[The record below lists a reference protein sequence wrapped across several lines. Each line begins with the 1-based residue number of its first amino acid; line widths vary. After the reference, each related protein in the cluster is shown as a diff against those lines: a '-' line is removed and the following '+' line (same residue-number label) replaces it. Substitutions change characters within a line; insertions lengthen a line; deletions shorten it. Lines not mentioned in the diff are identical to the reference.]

1 MSETTANDFLARLRQ
16 ANIASETTIKGL
28 EDQGPFETGKAA
40 ALQAIEQKV
49 VTVWQARRLLS
60 GTPELKLGRFV
71 LCDRIVTPSGCQ
83 LYRAHDT
90 ESDQPFWIEWEP
102 KSRTTRESI
111 EAAQGVSATCFL
123 APIEVVELGDGRLMV
138 YKAVEGSACLNEKNK
153 TVRLDRLKLS
163 RVLRDLAEGLQS
175 LHASGQTWGRM
186 HPSQLYET
194 EQGYQLGRWGSWS
207 TEGLEEDP
215 FYVADLAAHA
225 DTAGSGD
232 IASLGRM
239 AMLLGFGTVTAAK
252 VTAKS
257 RLDKLILRMAA
268 PSEEQQRPS
277 AEQVTQAI
285 DDWFASKSAVEPSNS
300 KASPTED
307 SAALLPSVVTDDSIV
322 SVSAVPLIETEEAV
336 AAKVNPQALQIRSPE
351 FRQRNMWL
359 TYGAYGF
366 SSLVVLVG
374 TIVALFFVLNA
385 QNKPEVAE
393 AESKAKVKEVVD
405 EIEAEIDEG
414 DAPAAPITDE
424 DPAPLIELDFP
435 IEENP
440 ADNPPPIDP
449 LKQGDNIDVLI
460 DPVTE
465 PEVVVDPMPEP
476 EMKDDPETVAN
487 NDTTP
492 APEVKPA
499 PTTTEPTEP
508 EKPYVPAFKD
518 LPKAVTLPEV
528 GQGDWKNEVVLGTI
542 HLQAGDLLFTELK
555 GKDKAFRE
563 NASFEISNA
572 DGGTAQYAF
581 DIVSVVGGKRT
592 RIAKLDAEGG
602 TLKFRYYDE
611 AEDAPAANYL
621 RNCHLRMRTGT
632 DVGGIALR
640 VPAKISPLTIAERT
654 VDATSD
660 TVMSYLPNPESI
672 KMQVLPLSDKFPD
685 YGFEDNKKVDQ
696 ATRGTIN
703 IIFGGKYKEA
713 MFLQLKSQLRNKLT
727 LSVKAFSLVGGRP
740 RPFKGDE
747 LAKGMEQAKALA
759 TQLTEATKRMDKIPK
774 EQRPKNF
781 NTLRQASEVQKKQA
795 EAIVKQSGDT
805 LNFVD
810 GMTGQVLPVGVYYE
824 AEEFKV
830 YLATPSGQPLDD

>member
-1 MSETTANDFLARLRQ
+1 MSETTANDFLTRLRQ
-16 ANIASETTIKGL
+16 ANIASETAIKEL
-28 EDQGPFETGKAA
+28 EDKGPFETGKTAA
-40 ALQAIEQKV
+40 RQAIEQKL

-60 GTPELKLGRFV
+60 GTPELNLGRFV

-83 LYRAHDT
+83 LFRANDT
-90 ESDQPFWIEWEP
+90 KSSQTFWVEWEA

-111 EAAQGVSATCFL
+111 EAAQRVSSTCFL
-123 APIEVVELGDGRLMV
+123 APIETVELGDGQLMV
-138 YKAVEGSACLNEKNK
+138 YKPVEGSACLDDKNK
-153 TVRLDRLKLS
+153 PVRLDRLKLG
-163 RVLRDLAEGLQS
+163 RALRDLAEGLQA
-175 LHASGQTWGRM
+175 LHARGETWGRM

-194 EQGYQLGRWGSWS
+194 EQGYQLGRWGSWN

-215 FYVADLAAHA
+215 FHMTDLSAHP
-225 DTAGSGD
+225 DTAASGD
-232 IASLGRM
+232 IASLGRL
-239 AMLLGFGTVTAAK
+239 AMLLGFGTVNAAK

-257 RLDKLILRMAA
+257 RLDKLVLRMAS

-285 DDWFASKSAVEPSNS
+285 DNWFASKSVVEPSNS
-300 KASPTED
+300 ESSPTEATA
-307 SAALLPSVVTDDSIV
+307 SPLPAVVTDDSTL
-322 SVSAVPLIETEEAV
+322 SVSTVPVIETEEAAV
-336 AAKVNPQALQIRSPE
+336 AKINPVGLQIQSPE
-351 FRQRNMWL
+351 FRQRNMIL
-359 TYGAYGF
+359 TYGVYGF
-366 SSLVVLVG
+366 SSLVVLAG

-393 AESKAKVKEVVD
+393 AESKAKVQEVVD
-405 EIEAEIDEG
+405 EIEAEIEEG
-414 DAPAAPITDE
+414 DALAGPIADE

-435 IEENP
+435 IEDNP
-440 ADNPPPIDP
+440 ADNVPPIDP
-449 LKQGDNIDVLI
+449 LKNGDNIDVVI
-460 DPVTE
+460 DPVTD
-465 PEVVVDPMPEP
+465 PEVAVDPMPEP

-487 NDTTP
+487 NDTTSD
-492 APEVKPA
+492 PEVQPTP
-499 PTTTEPTEP
+499 PTTDPVEP

-528 GQGDWKNEVVLGTI
+528 GQGDWQNEVVLGTI
-542 HLQAGDLLFTELK
+542 HLQPGDLLFTELK

-563 NASFEISNA
+563 NTSFEISNA

-592 RIAKLDAEGG
+592 RIAKLDATGG

-611 AEDAPAANYL
+611 AEEAPAANYL

-632 DVGGIALR
+632 DVGGVALR
-640 VPAKISPLTIAERT
+640 APAKLSPLTIADRT

-685 YGFEDNKKVDQ
+685 YGFEDNKKVDK

-740 RPFKGDE
+740 RPFKADE
-747 LAKGMEQAKALA
+747 LAKGLEQAKAA
-759 TQLTEATKRMDKIPK
+759 AKQLTEAIKVMDMVPR
-774 EQRPKNF
+774 EQRAKNF
-781 NTLRQASEVQKKQA
+781 NTVRQASEVQKKQA

-810 GMTGQVLPVGVYYE
+810 GMKGQVLPVGVYYE